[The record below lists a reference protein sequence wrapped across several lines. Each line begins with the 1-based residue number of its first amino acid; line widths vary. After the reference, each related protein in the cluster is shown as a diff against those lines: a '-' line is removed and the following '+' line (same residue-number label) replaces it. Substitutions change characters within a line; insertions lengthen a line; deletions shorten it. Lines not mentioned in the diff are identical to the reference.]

1 MSSESE
7 IRIHD
12 VSKGSERPRAGVTRD
27 TSDAR
32 DPNAIRSGGDQRAT
46 ENPSTVAPPNPP
58 PSRDHNVDRTIE
70 PKRVSKHERAIVS
83 QHCNSCKVTNEKS
96 RLAAA
101 SPSENKGLLRSLRL
115 F

>member
-7 IRIHD
+7 VRIHD
-12 VSKGSERPRAGVTRD
+12 VSEGSERPRAGVARD
-27 TSDAR
+27 TSDAGN
-32 DPNAIRSGGDQRAT
+32 PNAIGSGWDHRTT
-46 ENPSTVAPPNPP
+46 ENPSTPTPPNPP

-70 PKRVSKHERAIVS
+70 PKRVSEHKVVSVS
-83 QHCNSCKVTNEKS
+83 QLCNCCKLTNEKN

-101 SPSENKGLLRSLRL
+101 VS